1 MREDRLIP
9 DIVIPAQ
16 AGTHLD
22 LRRLQGT
29 SIKMDPSV
37 RWDDERNRT
46 SLKAFASAVLLTVLS
61 LPALAADYTQ
71 AAGSSLTFAG
81 NYQGE
86 TFTGRFPGFSTKL
99 SFDPAQLAS
108 AKLDVTIPLATATTG
123 NSDYDGE
130 MRGAAFFNSAKF
142 AQARYTAT
150 KFRSLGGNKYAAD
163 GTLSLRGVEQ
173 AGHADLHLDAGR
185 EAGAR
190 RQGDRE
196 APGLRRRRRRV
207 GRYRHDPERDRRQ
220 HQGRACSPCRI
231 AYVLRAAAS
240 QASERIERPLQLH
253 ATRLRRATPARA
265 LRSELPARRRHR

>member
-1 MREDRLIP
+1 MCEDRLIP
-9 DIVIPAQ
+9 NFVIPAQ

-22 LRRLQGT
+22 LRRLHGT
-29 SIKMDPSV
+29 RIKMDPSV

-46 SLKAFASAVLLTVLS
+46 SLKAFASAVLLAVLS
-61 LPALAADYTQ
+61 LPALAADYAQ

-142 AQARYTAT
+142 VQARYTAT

-163 GTLSLRGVEQ
+163 GTLSLRGASKPVTLTFTWTPGAKPVL
-173 AGHADLHLDAGR
+173 AGKATVKRLDFGVGGGEWADTDTIPN
-185 EAGAR
+185 E
-190 RQGDRE
+190 
-196 APGLRRRRRRV
+196 
-207 GRYRHDPERDRRQ
+207 
-220 HQGRACSPCRI
+220 I
-231 AYVLRAAAS
+231 AVSTKVVL
-240 QASERIERPLQLH
+240 QPL
-253 ATRLRRATPARA
+253 
-265 LRSELPARRRHR
+265 